1 MKLDQSQTKA
11 IRHYQGP
18 AMILAG
24 PGSGKT
30 AVITR
35 RVEYLIRQR
44 RVDPSHI
51 LVITFSRAAAAEMRQ
66 RFEILMNGQRTAVTF
81 GTFHTVY
88 FHILKAAYGYTASNI
103 VKEEQR
109 TQFVREFIHRLRLEY
124 EDEGEFVQ
132 NLLGEISLIKNM
144 SLNLEHYYS
153 ANCPE
158 EIFRRIFRA
167 YQEFLYQNRLLDF
180 DDMLVYTKEL
190 LEKRRDILAAW
201 QKKYRYILIDEFQ
214 DINQIQYDIIRM
226 LAAPD
231 QHLFIVGD
239 DDQSIY
245 RFRGAKPEI
254 MLNFG
259 KDYPDTEK
267 VILDVNYRSGTE
279 IVKTAGKLIG
289 HNRTR
294 FQKNIRPA
302 AGNGIPVIVREFAD
316 QKEQNLAA
324 VREIQKL
331 HGEAGIP
338 YDQIAVLFRTNAQP
352 GMFIRQLIDHN
363 IPFISREHLPDLY
376 DHWIASDLFTYLRLA
391 RGERSRALFLRVMNR
406 PKRYLSRESLPFE
419 QVEFNAWKDYY
430 RNQDWMV
437 QRLEKLR
444 VDLEVIG
451 KMRPFSAI
459 NYIRKGIDYEDFL
472 KEFAEYRR
480 IPLEDLWDILEE
492 LQEDA
497 RGYETCE
504 AWFGHVEEMRR
515 EWEEQAAK
523 KKTAGP
529 AVRLS
534 TLHGA
539 KGLEFEA
546 VFILDVNEK
555 VMPYKKAV
563 LEADLEEER
572 RMFYVGMTRAKQR
585 LYLFWSRKIHNK
597 EMEPSRFL
605 AECGTGQ

>member
-1 MKLDQSQTKA
+1 
-11 IRHYQGP
+11 
-18 AMILAG
+18 MILAG

-30 AVITR
+30 TVITR
-35 RVEYLIRQR
+35 RVEYLIRQGKA
-44 RVDPSHI
+44 DPSRI
-51 LVITFSRAAAAEMRQ
+51 LVITFSRAAAMEMRQ
-66 RFEILMNGQRTAVTF
+66 RFEVLMGEKRTAVTF
-81 GTFHTVY
+81 GTFHAVY
-88 FHILKAAYGYTASNI
+88 FHILKAAYGYTPDNI

-132 NLLGEISLIKNM
+132 NLLSEISLIKNM
-144 SLNLEHYYS
+144 SYNLDHYYS
-153 ANCPE
+153 VNCPE
-158 EIFRRIFRA
+158 ENFRRIFHA
-167 YQEFLYQNRLLDF
+167 YQEFLDQNRLLDF

-190 LEKRRDILAAW
+190 LEKRPDILKAW
-201 QKKYRYILIDEFQ
+201 QKKFCYILIDEFQ

-226 LAAPD
+226 LAAPEN
-231 QHLFIVGD
+231 HLFIVGD

-254 MLNFG
+254 MLNFE
-259 KDYPDTEK
+259 KDYPEAEK
-267 VILDVNYRSGTE
+267 VVLDINYRSGTE
-279 IVKTAGKLIG
+279 IVKAAGKLIG
-289 HNRTR
+289 HNKTR
-294 FQKNIRPA
+294 FRKNIRPA
-302 AGNGIPVIVREFAD
+302 AENGIPVTIREFTD
-316 QKEQNLAA
+316 QKEQNLSAI
-324 VREIQKL
+324 REIQKL
-331 HGEAGIP
+331 HGENGVS

-352 GMFIRQLIDHN
+352 GMFIRQLIDFN

-376 DHWIASDLFTYLRLA
+376 DHWIASDIFAYLRLA
-391 RGERSRALFLRVMNR
+391 GGERSRALFLRVMNR
-406 PKRYLSRESLPFE
+406 PKRYLSRESLPYE

-444 VDLEVIG
+444 ADLEVIG

-459 NYIRKGIDYEDFL
+459 NYIRKGIAYEDFL
-472 KEFAEYRR
+472 KEFAGYRK
-480 IPLEDLWDILEE
+480 IPLEDLSDILEE

-497 RGYETCE
+497 RGYESCE
-504 AWFGHVEEMRR
+504 AWFRHVDEMRR
-515 EWEEQAAK
+515 EWKEQAAK
-523 KKTAGP
+523 RENTGP

-555 VMPYKKAV
+555 IMPYKKAV

-605 AECGTGQ
+605 AECGGGQ